1 MSNYFLTPYAIF
13 DILTAN
19 MKLSPLNKI
28 LAVLLFAIIVFFP
41 ASIQSAGPKVTLH
54 FWEFSVGEELMRS
67 LLDKFQKENPDI
79 EVKLQQL
86 SWDYGFD
93 KIVLSVAANNSPD
106 VCELGTDWVPK
117 FSSSGVLLDL
127 TDEMADIKDKY
138 FLWEAVT
145 YKDRLYGAPWLAGTR
160 VLFYNREL
168 FFKAGL
174 NPDKAPETWE
184 ELLSAAKKIKELGP
198 DIYGFG
204 IFAAEPYAPWQQFLP
219 FAWANGGD
227 VLTPDM
233 SKCVLNSPEVVEAMQ
248 YYKSLKQYSLV
259 ERQPQ
264 VNMMFAKGQIGMQM
278 SGFWNFTLIPR
289 QNPGLNFG
297 VAILPKPSAT
307 KGYSAAFAGGEVFV
321 IIKNSKHPKEAIK
334 LVKFLMREEN
344 ALEIVKVQHNI
355 VPTYKASINNP
366 YYQTHPNE
374 RIFFQQMLTAV
385 APPAHPNW
393 VSIQEEVTNA
403 IERVIVGNIQP
414 QKALD
419 ESTARIEKILKEQTG
434 NERFSDKFVTVVI
447 LAVMFLGSVLFF
459 IRKKMKGV
467 KPAYRFSLV
476 KDRSTLLFLCPWLIT
491 FLIFG
496 IYPLIYS
503 VVISFSKYNLLN
515 SHMSFTGFSNFVE
528 VLMDPIFRK
537 SVLQTFYFAA
547 GTIPITM
554 LIALFAAVLINQKV
568 PLKQFYQAGFFLPV
582 ATSVIVIATI
592 FTYLYAPEGLFNF
605 VLDKLHITHPDPTWL
620 MNTKW
625 ALPAIM
631 FMNVWASFGYYAVLF
646 LAGLQTIPESLYEAA
661 SIDGAND
668 WQKFMKVTLP
678 QLRPIILFAV
688 VINTINTLQ
697 VFPEIFAMTQ
707 GGPLGSTTTIVYY
720 LYDIGFHKFQ
730 MGNAA
735 AVGYLLFFMILGF
748 SLLQMKWLKMGEQI
762 GE

>member
-1 MSNYFLTPYAIF
+1 MKITLIGKIF
-13 DILTAN
+13 IA
-19 MKLSPLNKI
+19 
-28 LAVLLFAIIVFFP
+28 ALFAFLIFLP
-41 ASIQSAGPKVTLH
+41 ASTHSADSKVVLN

-93 KIVLSVAANNSPD
+93 KIVLSVAANNAPD

-117 FSSSGVLLDL
+117 FSSSGVLLDV
-127 TDEMADIKDKY
+127 TDQMTDIKDQY
-138 FLWEAVT
+138 LLWEAVT
-145 YKDRLYGAPWLAGTR
+145 YDGRLYGAPWLAGTR
-160 VLFYNREL
+160 VLFYNRDL

-174 NPDKAPETWE
+174 NPDNPPTTWE
-184 ELLSAAKKIKELGP
+184 ELSYAAKKISDIGP
-198 DIYGFG
+198 GIYGFG

-219 FAWANGGD
+219 FAWANGAD
-227 VLTPDM
+227 VLSEDM
-233 SKCVLNSPEVVEAMQ
+233 SKCILNSPAAVEALKF
-248 YYKSLKQYSLV
+248 YDSLKSYSII

-264 VNMMFAKGQIGMQM
+264 VNMLFAKGQVGMQI

-297 VAILPKPSAT
+297 VAMLPKPAKN
-307 KGYSAAFAGGEVFV
+307 KGFSAAFAGGEVFV
-321 IIKNSKHPKEAIK
+321 ILKKSKHSKEAIK
-334 LVKFLMREEN
+334 LMKFLMREEN

-355 VPTYKASINNP
+355 VPTYKDSINSS

-385 APPAHPNW
+385 APPPHPNW

-403 IERVIVGNIQP
+403 IENVVVGNIKP
-414 QKALD
+414 KAALD
-419 ESTARIEKILKEQTG
+419 QAAARIDKILNQRVAVD
-434 NERFSDKFVTVVI
+434 RFSDKFVTI
-447 LAVMFLGSVLFF
+447 LICVFIVLFSAAF
-459 IRKKMKGV
+459 YISKKIRGI
-467 KPAYRFSLV
+467 KPAYRFAIV
-476 KDRSTLLFLCPWLIT
+476 KDRSTLFFLLPWLVT
-491 FLIFG
+491 FLVFG

-503 VVISFSKYNLLN
+503 IVISLSEYNLL
-515 SHMSFTGFSNFVE
+515 SSQMSFIGLRNFIE
-528 VLMDPIFRK
+528 VIMDPAFRS
-537 SVLQTFYFAA
+537 SVLHTMFFAA

-554 LIALFAAVLINQKV
+554 CLALFCSVLINQKV

-582 ATSVIVIATI
+582 ATSVIVIAMI
-592 FTYLYAPEGLFNF
+592 FTYLYAPGGFFNF
-605 VLDKLHITHPDPTWL
+605 VLTKLHIKPPDPTWL
-620 MNTKW
+620 MNTKL
-625 ALPAIM
+625 ALPSIM
-631 FMNVWASFGYYAVLF
+631 FMNVWASFGYYTVLF

-668 WQKFMKVTLP
+668 WQKFIKVTLP
-678 QLRPIILFAV
+678 QLRPIVLFAI

-720 LYDIGFHKFQ
+720 LYETGFHKFR

-735 AVGYLLFFMILGF
+735 AVGYLLFFIILGF

>member
-1 MSNYFLTPYAIF
+1 
-13 DILTAN
+13 
-19 MKLSPLNKI
+19 MKLSPIYKAI
-28 LAVLLFAIIVFFP
+28 SVLLFAIIVFFP
-41 ASIQSAGPKVTLH
+41 VSIQSAGPKVTLN

-79 EVKLQQL
+79 EIKLQQL

-93 KIVLSVAANNSPD
+93 KIVLSVAANNAPD

-117 FSSSGVLLDL
+117 FSSSGVLLDV
-127 TDEMADIKDKY
+127 TNEMSDIKDDY
-138 FLWEAVT
+138 FLWESVA
-145 YKDRLYGAPWLAGTR
+145 YQGRLYGAPWLAGTR
-160 VLFYNREL
+160 VLFYNRDL
-168 FFKAGL
+168 FFRAGL
-174 NPDKAPETWE
+174 NPDKAPATWD

-219 FAWANGGD
+219 FAWGNGGD

-233 SKCVLNSPEVVEAMQ
+233 SKCTLASPQVIEAME
-248 YYKSLKQYSLV
+248 YYRGLKPYSLI

-264 VNMMFAKGQIGMQM
+264 VNMMFAKGHVGMQI

-297 VAILPKPSAT
+297 VALLPKPSNT
-307 KGYSAAFAGGEVFV
+307 KGFSAAFAGGEVFV

-374 RIFFQQMLTAV
+374 KIFFQQMLTAV
-385 APPAHPNW
+385 SPCAHPNW
-393 VSIQEEVTNA
+393 VFIQEEITNA
-403 IERVIVGNIQP
+403 IENVIVGNIAP
-414 QKALD
+414 KKALSD
-419 ESTARIEKILKEQTG
+419 AAARIDKILKEEVG
-434 NERFSDKFVTVVI
+434 NEKFSDKFVTVVI
-447 LAVMFLGSVLFF
+447 LGVIFIASVLFY
-459 IRKKMKGV
+459 IRKKIKGV
-467 KPAYRFSLV
+467 KPVYRFSLA
-476 KDRSTLLFLCPWLIT
+476 KDKSTVLFLCPWLVT
-491 FLIFG
+491 FLVFG

-515 SHMSFTGFSNFVE
+515 SHMAFTGFSNFIE
-528 VLMDPIFRK
+528 VLRDPVFRK

-582 ATSVIVIATI
+582 ATSVIVIAMI
-592 FTYLYAPEGLFNF
+592 FTYLYAPEGFFNF
-605 VLDKLHITHPDPTWL
+605 ILDNLHIKHPEPTWL

-631 FMNVWASFGYYAVLF
+631 LMNVWASFGYYAVLF

-661 SIDGAND
+661 SIDGASD
-668 WQKFMKVTLP
+668 WQKFLKVTLP

-720 LYDIGFHKFQ
+720 LYEVGFHKFQ
-730 MGNAA
+730 MGHAA

-748 SLLQMKWLKMGEQI
+748 ALLQMKWLKMGEQI

>member
-1 MSNYFLTPYAIF
+1 MKLTPISKVF
-13 DILTAN
+13 C
-19 MKLSPLNKI
+19 
-28 LAVLLFAIIVFFP
+28 VLLFALIVLLP
-41 ASIQSAGPKVTLH
+41 ASTQPASPKVVLN

-93 KIVLSVAANNSPD
+93 KIVLSVAANNAPD
-106 VCELGTDWVPK
+106 ICELGTDWVPK
-117 FSSSGVLLDL
+117 FSSSDVLLDV
-127 TDEMADIKDKY
+127 TDQMADIKDQY
-138 FLWEAVT
+138 LLWEAVT

-174 NPDKAPETWE
+174 NPDKAPATWD
-184 ELLSAAKKIKELGP
+184 ELLIAAKKIKELGP

-204 IFAAEPYAPWQQFLP
+204 IFAAEPYAPWQEFLP
-219 FAWANGGD
+219 FAWGNGGD

-233 SKCVLNSPEVVEAMQ
+233 SKCILNSTQNIEALE
-248 YYKSLKQYSLV
+248 YYNNLKQYSVV

-264 VNMMFAKGQIGMQM
+264 VNMLFAKGQVGMQM

-297 VAILPKPSAT
+297 VAILPKPSNT
-307 KGYSAAFAGGEVFV
+307 KGFSAAFAGGEVFV
-321 IIKNSKHPKEAIK
+321 IMKNSKHPKEAIK
-334 LVKFLMREEN
+334 LVKFLMQEDN

-355 VPTYKASINNP
+355 VPTYKASINHP
-366 YYQTHPNE
+366 YYQSHPNE
-374 RIFFQQMLTAV
+374 KIFFQQMLTAV
-385 APPAHPNW
+385 APPSHPNW
-393 VSIQEEVTNA
+393 VSIQEEITNA
-403 IERVIVGNIQP
+403 IERVVVGNIAP
-414 QKALD
+414 KKALD
-419 ESTARIEKILKEQTG
+419 DATVNISKIMKERSG
-434 NERFSDKFVTVVI
+434 NERFSDKFVTIVI
-447 LAVMFLGSVLFF
+447 LVFLFAAAILYYV
-459 IRKKMKGV
+459 RKKMKGI

-476 KDRSTLLFLCPWLIT
+476 KDRNTILFLCPWLVT
-491 FLIFG
+491 FLVFG

-503 VVISFSKYNLLN
+503 VIISFSKYNLLN
-515 SHMSFTGFSNFVE
+515 SHMAFTGFTNFIE
-528 VLMDPIFRK
+528 VLSDPIFRK
-537 SVLQTFYFAA
+537 SVWQTVYFAA

-554 LIALFAAVLINQKV
+554 VIALFAAVLINQKV
-568 PLKQFYQAGFFLPV
+568 PAKQLYQAGFFLPV
-582 ATSVIVIATI
+582 ATSVIVIAMI

-605 VLDKLHITHPDPTWL
+605 ILDKLRIKHPEPTWL

-625 ALPAIM
+625 ALPSIM
-631 FMNVWASFGYYAVLF
+631 LMNVWASFGYYAVLF

-661 SIDGAND
+661 AIDGANE
-668 WQKFMKVTLP
+668 WQKFAKVTLP

-720 LYDIGFHKFQ
+720 LYDIGFHKFN

>member
-1 MSNYFLTPYAIF
+1 MKLTPI
-13 DILTAN
+13 
-19 MKLSPLNKI
+19 NKTFS
-28 LAVLLFAIIVFFP
+28 VLLFVILIFLP
-41 ASIQSAGPKVTLH
+41 ASIQSASPKVTLH
-54 FWEFSVGEELMRS
+54 FWEFSVGEELMCS

-93 KIVLSVAANNSPD
+93 KIVLSVAANNAPD

-117 FSSSGVLLDL
+117 FSSSGVLLDV
-127 TDEMADIKDKY
+127 TKDMSDIKDDY
-138 FLWEAVT
+138 FLWESVT
-145 YKDRLYGAPWLAGTR
+145 YKNRIYGAPWLAGTR
-160 VLFYNREL
+160 VLFYNRDL
-168 FFKAGL
+168 FFRAGL
-174 NPDKAPETWE
+174 NPDKAPATWE
-184 ELLSAAKKIKELGP
+184 EFLYAAKKIRELGP

-204 IFAAEPYAPWQQFLP
+204 IFAAEPYVPWQQFLP
-219 FAWANGGD
+219 FAWGNGGD

-233 SKCVLNSPEVVEAMQ
+233 SKCVLDSPQNIEAME
-248 YYKSLKQYSLV
+248 YYKGLKPYSLV

-264 VNMMFAKGQIGMQM
+264 VNMMFAKGQVGMQI

-297 VAILPKPSAT
+297 VACLPKPSNT
-307 KGYSAAFAGGEVFV
+307 KGFSAAFAGGEVFV
-321 IIKNSKHPKEAIK
+321 IIKNSKYPKEAIK

-355 VPTYKASINNP
+355 VPTYKASINNS

-385 APPAHPNW
+385 SPPAHPNW
-393 VSIQEEVTNA
+393 VAIQEEITNS
-403 IERVIVGNIQP
+403 IENVVVGNVAP
-414 QKALD
+414 KKSLNDAA
-419 ESTARIEKILKEQTG
+419 ARIGKILNEETG
-434 NERFSDKFVTVVI
+434 DEKFSDKFVTALI
-447 LAVMFLGSVLFF
+447 LGVMFIASVLFY
-459 IRKKMKGV
+459 IRKKIKGV
-467 KPAYRFSLV
+467 KPAYRFSLARD
-476 KDRSTLLFLCPWLIT
+476 KNTILFLCPWLIT
-491 FLIFG
+491 FLVFG

-503 VVISFSKYNLLN
+503 VVISFCKYNLLN
-515 SHMSFTGFSNFVE
+515 SHMAFVGFSNFIE
-528 VLMDPIFRK
+528 VLRDPVFIK

-568 PLKQFYQAGFFLPV
+568 PFKQFYQAGFFLPV
-582 ATSVIVIATI
+582 ATSVIVIAMI

-605 VLDKLHITHPDPTWL
+605 VLDHLHIKHPEPTWL

-668 WQKFMKVTLP
+668 WQKFLKVTLP

-720 LYDIGFHKFQ
+720 LYEIGFHKFQ

>member
-1 MSNYFLTPYAIF
+1 MRLAPIKKFLTVI
-13 DILTAN
+13 
-19 MKLSPLNKI
+19 
-28 LAVLLFAIIVFFP
+28 LFAALIFIP
-41 ASIQSAGPKVTLH
+41 ASTSSAGSKVTLH

-67 LLDKFQKENPDI
+67 LLDKFQKENPDVEI
-79 EVKLQQL
+79 KLQQL

-93 KIVLSVAANNSPD
+93 KIVLSVAANNAPD

-117 FSSSGVLLDL
+117 FSSSDVLLDV
-127 TDEMADIKDKY
+127 TDDMSGIKDKY
-138 FLWEAVT
+138 LLWESVT
-145 YKDRLYGAPWLAGTR
+145 YNNRLYGAPWLAGTR
-160 VLFYNREL
+160 VLFYNRDL

-174 NPDKAPETWE
+174 DPDKPPTTWD
-184 ELLSAAKKIKELGP
+184 ELIYAAKKIKGLGP
-198 DIYGFG
+198 NIYGFG
-204 IFAAEPYAPWQQFLP
+204 IFAAEPYAPWQEFLP
-219 FAWANGGD
+219 FAWSNGGD
-227 VLTPDM
+227 ILTPDM
-233 SKCVLNSPEVVEAMQ
+233 SKCILNSPQTLEAMNF
-248 YYKSLKQYSLV
+248 YKSLKPYSLV

-264 VNMMFAKGQIGMQM
+264 VNMLFAKGQVGMQI

-297 VAILPKPSAT
+297 VAILPKPSKD
-307 KGYSAAFAGGEVFV
+307 KGFSAAFAGGEVFV
-321 IIKNSKHPKEAIK
+321 ITKNSKHPREAIK

-355 VPTYKASINNP
+355 VPTYKASINNS

-374 RIFFQQMLTAV
+374 KIFFQQMLTAV
-385 APPAHPNW
+385 APPNHPNW
-393 VSIQEEVTNA
+393 VSIQEEITNA
-403 IERVIVGNIQP
+403 IENVVVGNVAPKKSLNDAAVNI
-414 QKALD
+414 D
-419 ESTARIEKILKEQTG
+419 KILKEQSG
-434 NERFSDKFVTVVI
+434 NERFSDKFVTILICVV
-447 LAVMFLGSVLFF
+447 LVVFAVLFY
-459 IRKKMKGV
+459 IRKKIKGI

-476 KDRSTLLFLCPWLIT
+476 KDRSTILFLCPWLLT
-491 FLIFG
+491 FLVFG

-503 VVISFSKYNLLN
+503 IVISFSRYNLLN
-515 SHMSFTGFSNFVE
+515 SHLAFTGLSNFIE
-528 VLMDPIFRK
+528 VLRDPVFRK
-537 SVLQTFYFAA
+537 SVWQTIYFAA
-547 GTIPITM
+547 GTIPLTM
-554 LIALFAAVLINQKV
+554 VIALFAAVLINQKV
-568 PLKQFYQAGFFLPV
+568 PFKQVYQAGFFLPV

-605 VLDKLHITHPDPTWL
+605 VLDKLRIKPPEPSWL
-620 MNTKW
+620 MNVKI
-625 ALPAIM
+625 ALPSIM
-631 FMNVWASFGYYAVLF
+631 FMNIWASFGYYAVLF

-661 SIDGAND
+661 SIDGANE
-668 WQKFMKVTLP
+668 WQKFTKVTLP

-735 AVGYLLFFMILGF
+735 AVGYLLFFLILGF